1 MSTVYHT
8 VIQINLCPLGLV
20 DRDTNDIMRMF
31 GATGGIKNL
40 RTPGEY
46 FNLPAF
52 WVSAVDVIESEI
64 HIIKKLKAIENA
76 NN

>member
-8 VIQINLCPLGLV
+8 VIQLNLCPLGLV
-20 DRDTNDIMRMF
+20 DQETNDIMRVY

-40 RTPGEY
+40 RTPEEY

-52 WVSAVDVIESEI
+52 WVNAVDVIESEI
-64 HIIKKLKAIENA
+64 SIIKKLKAIENA